1 MNKKYA
7 LRRAHAP
14 DVFEA
19 FRQLVM
25 LSGDVPGLAARM
37 GYRTG
42 TLYNKADAGDD
53 THNQPTLRDV
63 VLSTEITGDLRVVE
77 ALARTF
83 GRATFDAGKYANTSD
98 EDLLSLLADMGREVG
113 EFHGALGEALR
124 SRRFSGQAMQRLTAE
139 GLDIVSA
146 LMTLLSRLEGF
157 VDGDEGPAAS
167 H

>member
-7 LRRAHAP
+7 LRREHAP

-19 FRQLVM
+19 FRQMVM
-25 LSGDVPGLAARM
+25 LSGDVPALAARM

-42 TLYNKADAGDD
+42 TLYNKADAGDE

-63 VLSTEITGDLRVVE
+63 VMGTEITGDMRVVE

-83 GRATFDAGKYANTSD
+83 GRATFDSRKYATTSD
-98 EDLLSLLADMGREVG
+98 EDLLTLLANMGREVG
-113 EFHGALGEALR
+113 EFHGALGDALR
-124 SRRFSGQAMQRLTAE
+124 EHKFSGASLQRLNAE

-146 LMTLLSRLEGF
+146 LMTLLQRLEGF
-157 VDGDEGPAAS
+157 VDGAA
-167 H
+167 

>member
-19 FRQLVM
+19 FRQMVM
-25 LSGDVPGLAARM
+25 LSGDVPGLASRM

-42 TLYNKADAGDD
+42 TLYNKADAGDE

-63 VLSTEITGDLRVVE
+63 VLATEITGDLRVVE

-83 GRATFDAGKYANTSD
+83 GRATFDAARFASTSD
-98 EDLLSLLADMGREVG
+98 EDLLTLVSDMGREVG

-124 SRRFSGQAMQRLTAE
+124 AQRFSAEALQRLNAE

-146 LMTLLSRLEGF
+146 LMTLLQRLEGY
-157 VDGDEGPAAS
+157 VDSAAGA
-167 H
+167 